1 LSNIDKDQT
10 RASDWSSYLST
21 LRELEQGSKRAQA
34 EFELANEIGAIIC
47 DIMPSQIAL
56 GAPNPAYNICWAVHL
71 TLTIINFVIWRA
83 LDINLDIYRY
93 FYEDTTISDSQ
104 LLDTHIAATDTF
116 AYTKV
121 FMPWAVD
128 ALGVM
133 NQNIVRQHTTMRDEL
148 QKRHEQM
155 EKALQKRHA
164 TMEINLNIYMMC
176 MTNHLGISMLKMT
189 YPSAKVEGLSSDCL
203 ETLGLE
209 GDGRRRLRALEEVEG
224 GGDVPVPSQAP
235 SSSET
240 SEPKLPD
247 VFQLQLT
254 FSDGTT
260 ISSDPADAEESEES
274 NGNGSG
280 SSPSTASMHEM
291 IKEMYESMNII
302 STSNGSNSNTSPQ
315 NDPFVSDSN
324 AQWYVDWVSIVVVRL
339 YNLFA
344 LRLSRAFTNTKNEL
358 LS

>member
-1 LSNIDKDQT
+1 MSNIDKDQT

-47 DIMPSQIAL
+47 DIMPSQIAV
-56 GAPNPAYNICWAVHL
+56 GAPNPGYNICWAVHL

-93 FYEDTTISDSQ
+93 FYEDVTISDSDV
-104 LLDTHIAATDTF
+104 LDTHIAATDTF

-155 EKALQKRHA
+155 EKALQKRH
-164 TMEINLNIYMMC
+164 TQMEINLSTYMMC

-189 YPSAKVEGLSSDCL
+189 YPGAKVEGLSSDCL

-209 GDGRRRLRALEEVEG
+209 GDGRRRLRALEEVEEG
-224 GGDVPVPSQAP
+224 GEVPVPSQAP
-235 SSSET
+235 ST
-240 SEPKLPD
+240 SGVPTLPD
-247 VFQLQLT
+247 VFQLKLT
-254 FSDGTT
+254 FSDGTS
-260 ISSDPADAEESEES
+260 ISSDPVDAAESEES
-274 NGNGSG
+274 NGSE
-280 SSPSTASMHEM
+280 PATASMHEM
-291 IKEMYESMNII
+291 IRQIYESMNII
-302 STSNGSNSNTSPQ
+302 STSNGSNASPQ
-315 NDPFVSDSN
+315 NDSFVSDSN

-339 YNLFA
+339 N
-344 LRLSRAFTNTKNEL
+344 SCIH
-358 LS
+358 